1 MLVIKKKRFIFVFI
15 MFVLLLLL
23 TCICSYYFISHVD
36 TFSPEQRKFVA
47 ENMIFIGI
55 VFVLIVAVLFGYVYI
70 GSLRVFS
77 ELDKLK
83 ETVRYGNYDRVMFEK
98 RLGRLGLEINDL
110 FVHLNSISSKK
121 TEKISAISCL
131 NTFLLENIKLK
142 MLVIDVRG
150 MILSVSSAFL
160 TDYDLDKSAVLYHDI
175 DEFVPIESKTMIVKM
190 SQEHN
195 VVSYH
200 EQTVTVGDKTIN
212 SDISFYPI
220 LNAKGTLCDLLA
232 IFDAGDDIAFSNVK
246 NEKTVTAKKKKT
258 SVPKFFIDFFK

>member
-36 TFSPEQRKFVA
+36 TFSTAQRKFIA

-55 VFVLIVAVLFGYVYI
+55 IFVLIVTVLFCYVYI
-70 GSLRVFS
+70 GSLHVFN

-83 ETVRYGNYDRVMFEK
+83 ETVRYGNYDRVVFEK

-110 FVHLNSISSKK
+110 FVHLNSISGKK

-131 NTFLLENIKLK
+131 NSFLLENIRLK

-160 TDYDLDKSAVLYHDI
+160 TEYDLDKSAVLYHDI
-175 DEFVPIESKTMIVKM
+175 DEFVPVESKTMIVRM

-195 VVSYH
+195 VITYP
-200 EQTVTVGDKTIN
+200 EQTVTIGDKTLQG
-212 SDISFYPI
+212 DISFYPI
-220 LNAKGTLCDLLA
+220 LNAKNVLCDVLA
-232 IFDAGDDIAFSNVK
+232 VFDAGDDIVFSNVK
-246 NEKTVTAKKKKT
+246 NEKTVASKKKKS

>member
-83 ETVRYGNYDRVMFEK
+83 ETVRYGNYDRVMLRK
-98 RLGRLGLEINDL
+98 G
-110 FVHLNSISSKK
+110 
-121 TEKISAISCL
+121 
-131 NTFLLENIKLK
+131 
-142 MLVIDVRG
+142 
-150 MILSVSSAFL
+150 
-160 TDYDLDKSAVLYHDI
+160 
-175 DEFVPIESKTMIVKM
+175 
-190 SQEHN
+190 
-195 VVSYH
+195 
-200 EQTVTVGDKTIN
+200 
-212 SDISFYPI
+212 SD
-220 LNAKGTLCDLLA
+220 GW
-232 IFDAGDDIAFSNVK
+232 GWR
-246 NEKTVTAKKKKT
+246 
-258 SVPKFFIDFFK
+258 